1 LLAVAGVIVVAGV
14 YVVFWPVSDLI
25 ARHDVGAIT
34 GPARAAALQAARD
47 AARGRL
53 LTFGAGLFAA
63 GALVY
68 TARNF
73 TLSRRAVELTRR
85 TVAITEQGQVTD
97 RYTKAIEQLGSE
109 KLDVRI
115 GSIYALD
122 RIARDSAEDRLA
134 VMEVLTAF
142 IREHSREPWQPL
154 KTHADPREPGADRPE
169 KTLRPDVQAAISV
182 VGRRNH
188 TDDVQRLD
196 LTGADLAGGGLANAQ
211 LQRANF
217 TDANLAHAALLFS
230 NLTGALLFGADLT
243 HAMLNDTN
251 LTGAHLGGADLTDAI
266 LADANLTDVTFANGP
281 GIDNTVLTRAQF
293 FRANLIHA
301 RLDHALLEGALLI
314 DAHLT
319 GADLTSAKLA
329 GADLSGA
336 DLSGADLS
344 GADLTD
350 ANLTDADLTNTR
362 WPPDAVVPEGWRRD
376 TVSGL
381 LQRAEP
387 NSGGMA
393 AR

>member
-1 LLAVAGVIVVAGV
+1 LLAVAGVILVAGF

-34 GPARAAALQAARD
+34 GPARAAALQTARD

-122 RIARDSAEDRLA
+122 RIARDSAEDHPA

-154 KTHADPREPGADRPE
+154 KTPAEPGADRPE

-182 VGRRNH
+182 VGRRDH

-196 LTGADLAGGGLANAQ
+196 LTGADLAGGNLANAQ

-230 NLTGALLFGADLT
+230 NLTGALLFDADLS
-243 HAMLNDTN
+243 HAMLNDIN
-251 LTGAHLGGADLTDAI
+251 LSGAHLGGADLTDAI
-266 LADANLTDVTFANGP
+266 LSDANLTAVTFAKGP

-293 FRANLIHA
+293 FRAKLINA

-329 GADLSGA
+329 DADLSGA
-336 DLSGADLS
+336 DLSGA
-344 GADLTD
+344 
-350 ANLTDADLTNTR
+350 NLTGADLTNTR

-376 TVSGL
+376 TGSGRL
-381 LQRAEP
+381 KRAEP
-387 NSGGMA
+387 NSGGLA
-393 AR
+393 AE